1 MTKSNSKKSL
11 VASGLSLAV
20 SAALL
25 LGTTFAWFTDSVTSA
40 NNKIQAGN
48 LQVDLLMDKAGDGN
62 YVSIADSDKGDIFS
76 AAQGGNGYNWEPGMT
91 QIVYLA
97 VKNTGSLAL
106 NYNFILDV
114 TDGNPGLADALDYA
128 VLNGT
133 TADDLKDAKT
143 WEDIVAISTADVPT
157 SGYVGDVVDGQTT
170 FTPGRILEAKE
181 MATFAMAVH
190 MDEEAGNEYQNGS
203 ITIDVNL
210 VAKQAMSETDGFGS
224 NQYDKDAVY
233 QQANVEY
240 DESKTARENGIALQQ
255 AIANAEEGTVIYV
268 ESGTYDLPRDTASVE
283 GQPGWYFAVDT
294 DNLTIVGE
302 EGTVLTSTEYSA
314 NGAWASQNLVTI
326 FGDNVTLDGLT
337 IKSKMDTNKAIEVR
351 GKDSTIRNVQVLC
364 NDVMTY
370 EAYLEAKGIVEGS
383 DTDYWDFYNS
393 KFAGSLY
400 YAGDIGNATLENF
413 YIDKAWISTTE
424 VSNGAVSM
432 SDVTIGY
439 AGSGYADS
447 NLPISA
453 NASTVLKNGSALTI
467 TIDNQFADLQGLVDR
482 LPEGAAISLATGSYT
497 LNAIALNDKNIT
509 IEGTEGTALTPKQNV
524 GSDFG
529 AIVIQGT
536 DGGKL
541 TVRNVAIEGSNVA
554 GSRGICFSGQGNAN
568 AELVVENCEISN
580 VNTGI
585 YLGGVANATIK
596 DCTITNCTAG
606 IGGSENITGTLKV
619 DTCTFS
625 GNGENIGWAGSGD
638 LVITNSPTCESFNDY
653 TDGKNGESVSVTEG
667 TYPNE

>member
-1 MTKSNSKKSL
+1 MKNSKRSL

-25 LGTTFAWFTDSVTSA
+25 LGTTFAWFTDSVTSTG
-40 NNKIQAGN
+40 NRIQAGN

-143 WEDIVAISTADVPT
+143 WEDIVTISTADVPT

-170 FTPGRILEAKE
+170 FTPGRILEAEE

-283 GQPGWYFAVDT
+283 GQPGWYFAIDT

-326 FGDNVTLDGLT
+326 FGDNVTLENLT

-351 GKDSTIRNVQVLC
+351 GKNSAIRNVQVLC
-364 NDVMTY
+364 NDITTH
-370 EAYLEAKGIVEGS
+370 EDYLDDKGIEENS
-383 DTDYWDFYNS
+383 ETDYWDFYNS
-393 KFAGSLY
+393 DFAGSLY

-413 YIDKAWISTTE
+413 YIDKAWVSTTD
-424 VSNGAVSM
+424 VTTGAVSM
-432 SDVTIGY
+432 TDVTIGY
-439 AGSGYADS
+439 AGSGYAGTS
-447 NLPISA
+447 LPISA
-453 NASTVLKNGSALTI
+453 NASTVLQNGSELTV
-467 TIDNQFADLQGLVDR
+467 TIDNQFGDLQGLVDR
-482 LPEGAAISLATGSYT
+482 LPQGATISLAAGSY
-497 LNAIALNDKNIT
+497 ALNSFSLGAKEIV
-509 IEGTEGTALTPKQNV
+509 IAGTEGVTLAPQQNV
-524 GSDFG
+524 SSDFG
-529 AIVIQGT
+529 AIVIQGAN
-536 DGGKL
+536 GGKL
-541 TVRNVAIEGSNVA
+541 TVRDVTIAGAASND
-554 GSRGICFSGQGNAN
+554 GSRGICFSGQGNTD
-568 AELVVENCEISN
+568 AELVVENCDISN

-638 LVITNSPTCESFNDY
+638 LVIANSPTCESFNDY